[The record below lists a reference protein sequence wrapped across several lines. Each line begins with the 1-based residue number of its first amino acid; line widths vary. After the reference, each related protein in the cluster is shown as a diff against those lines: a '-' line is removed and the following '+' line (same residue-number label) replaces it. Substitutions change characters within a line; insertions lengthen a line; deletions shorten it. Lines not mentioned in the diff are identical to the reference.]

1 MLGNELVAALQ
12 QCFFKTYFAGIF
24 SSNNIPKRL
33 KNKHFLVIN
42 TDIRSGPGKH
52 WIAVV
57 RLNGSIECFDSLGVN
72 NDKKDFI
79 LNHFKFSGAS
89 QITYNINQL
98 QPSISALC
106 GQYVLYYLF
115 ERYHNLDMDFDELV
129 NEIFTDNV
137 MKNDETVVN
146 FMNEYFTVT

>member
-1 MLGNELVAALQ
+1 MGEEVLI
-12 QCFFKTYFAGIF
+12 K
-24 SSNNIPKRL
+24 
-33 KNKHFLVIN
+33 
-42 TDIRSGPGKH
+42 D
-52 WIAVV
+52 
-57 RLNGSIECFDSLGVN
+57 

-79 LNHFKFSGAS
+79 LIHFKFSGAS